1 MEIRQALV
9 DSYGFILE
17 EELIDEI
24 IADGHVRSISAGEV
38 LIEYGQNVKYMP
50 LLIDGAIKVLRQDK
64 DGDEL
69 LLYFLEKGDTCTMT
83 MTCCIGRTNSEIRA
97 IAEQD
102 SKIVFIPVE
111 KMAEW
116 TRKYN
121 GWMSFV
127 FESYSN
133 RFNEMLESI
142 DSLAFS
148 NMNDRLYKYLKSKV
162 LVNKS
167 TTLDVRHQDIAY
179 DLNSSRVVIS
189 RLLKSLE
196 NEEKIKIYR
205 NKIEVLV
212 F

>member
-1 MEIRQALV
+1 MEVKQALI

-17 EELIDEI
+17 EELINEI
-24 IADGHVRSISAGEV
+24 IESGHVKEIAAGEV
-38 LIEYGQNVKYMP
+38 LIEYGQNVKFMP
-50 LLIDGAIKVLRQDK
+50 LLIDGAIKVLRQDT

-83 MTCCIGRTNSEIRA
+83 MTCCIGRSVSEIRA
-97 IAEQD
+97 IAEKD
-102 SKIVFIPVE
+102 SRLVFIPVD

-121 GWMSFV
+121 GWMAFV

-133 RFNEMLESI
+133 RFNEMLEAI

-148 NMNDRLYKYLKSKV
+148 NMHDRIYKYLKSKV
-162 LVNKS
+162 MVNKS
-167 TTLDVRHQDIAY
+167 TTLEITHQDIAY
-179 DLNSSRVVIS
+179 DMNSSRVVIS

-196 NEEKIKIYR
+196 IEKKIKIFR
-205 NKIEVLV
+205 NKIEVLE

>member
-38 LIEYGQNVKYMP
+38 LIEYGQNIKYMP

>member
-38 LIEYGQNVKYMP
+38 LIEYGQNIKYMP

-83 MTCCIGRTNSEIRA
+83 MTCCIGRKNSEIRA

-127 FESYSN
+127 FENYSN

-142 DSLAFS
+142 DMLAFS

-162 LVNKS
+162 LVNKT

>member
-24 IADGHVRSISAGEV
+24 IVDGHVRSISAGEV
-38 LIEYGQNVKYMP
+38 LIEYGQNIKYMP

-83 MTCCIGRTNSEIRA
+83 MTCCIGRKNSEIRA

-127 FESYSN
+127 FENYSN

-142 DSLAFS
+142 DMLAFS

-162 LVNKS
+162 LVNKT

>member
-142 DSLAFS
+142 DILAFS

>member
-142 DSLAFS
+142 DILAFS
-148 NMNDRLYKYLKSKV
+148 NMNDRLYKYLKSKA

>member
-1 MEIRQALV
+1 
-9 DSYGFILE
+9 
-17 EELIDEI
+17 
-24 IADGHVRSISAGEV
+24 
-38 LIEYGQNVKYMP
+38 
-50 LLIDGAIKVLRQDK
+50 VLRQDK

-148 NMNDRLYKYLKSKV
+148 NMNDRLYKYIKSKV

>member
-24 IADGHVRSISAGEV
+24 IADGHVRSISAGEA
-38 LIEYGQNVKYMP
+38 LIEYGQNIKYMP

-142 DSLAFS
+142 DRLAFS
-148 NMNDRLYKYLKSKV
+148 NMNDRLYKYLKSKA

>member
-24 IADGHVRSISAGEV
+24 IADGHVRSISAGEA
-38 LIEYGQNVKYMP
+38 LIEYGQNIKYMP

-142 DSLAFS
+142 DILAFS
-148 NMNDRLYKYLKSKV
+148 NMNDRLYKYLKSKA

>member
-83 MTCCIGRTNSEIRA
+83 MTCCIGRKNSEIRA

-127 FESYSN
+127 FENYSN

-142 DSLAFS
+142 DMLAFS

-162 LVNKS
+162 LVNKT

>member
-83 MTCCIGRTNSEIRA
+83 MTCCIGRKNSEIRA

-127 FESYSN
+127 FENYSN

-142 DSLAFS
+142 DMLAFS
-148 NMNDRLYKYLKSKV
+148 NMNDRLYKYLKSNV
-162 LVNKS
+162 LVNKT

>member
-24 IADGHVRSISAGEV
+24 IADGHVRSISAGEA
-38 LIEYGQNVKYMP
+38 LIEYGQNIKYMP

-142 DSLAFS
+142 DILAFS

>member
-142 DSLAFS
+142 DRLAFS
-148 NMNDRLYKYLKSKV
+148 NMNDRLYKYLKSKA

>member
-142 DSLAFS
+142 DRLAFS